1 MPGNVIDG
9 GWWKAKIVPWHPLPS
24 QIVHIGFQKSA
35 TDIQIMAPPWLI
47 FENTN
52 AWALKV

>member
-1 MPGNVIDG
+1 MPGNVING